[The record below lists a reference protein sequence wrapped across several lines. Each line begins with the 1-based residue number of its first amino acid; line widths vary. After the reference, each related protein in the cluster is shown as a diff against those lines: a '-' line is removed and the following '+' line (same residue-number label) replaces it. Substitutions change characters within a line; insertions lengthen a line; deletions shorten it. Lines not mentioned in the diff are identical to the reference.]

1 MLTEKEKIILKK
13 YDNLLRKLDIALP
26 FLCADSED
34 VLRMDIYHYFGKM
47 NTDAAKLIIDKMEK
61 LKEEYNKQ
69 N

>member
-1 MLTEKEKIILKK
+1 
-13 YDNLLRKLDIALP
+13 LDIALP